1 MGFVYPVTN
10 NDQLTFAEILES
22 GGAVVPA
29 ISDGSTVWKLRV
41 TDHIIY
47 LANVGPKALLEA
59 ESSGHKYLLDID
71 YLQWLISAA
80 RYVAEHIHRGK
91 SDYGGNDYF
100 GGHVESVAERVSNS
114 GGDTDAVIVAYLH
127 DVLEDSDLNPGELE
141 KIFPPHIVEAVSLLT
156 HERSDEQYYEYL
168 ERLSSNPLA
177 RIVKTAEV
185 EDNRDVTRLREIT
198 DKDAWRLAKYDY
210 AARFLAGKAF

>member
-22 GGAVVPA
+22 GGTVVPA
-29 ISDGSTVWKLRV
+29 ISDGSTTWKLRV

-59 ESSGHKYLLDID
+59 EGSDHKFLLDLS
-71 YLQWLISAA
+71 YTQWLISAA
-80 RYVAEHIHRGK
+80 RYVAQHIHRGK

-141 KIFPPHIVEAVSLLT
+141 KIFPPRIVEAVSLLT
-156 HERSDEQYYEYL
+156 HERSDEQYYEYM

-210 AARFLAGKAF
+210 AARFLADKAF

>member
-10 NDQLTFAEILES
+10 NAQLAFAEILES

-29 ISDGSTVWKLRV
+29 ISDGSTTWKLRV

-59 ESSGHKYLLDID
+59 EGSDHKFLLDVS
-71 YLQWLISAA
+71 YTQWLIAAA
-80 RYVAEHIHRGK
+80 RYVAQHIHRGK

-100 GGHVESVAERVSNS
+100 GGHVESVAERVSNN
-114 GGDTDAVIVAYLH
+114 GGDTDAIIVAYLH
-127 DVLEDSDLNPGELE
+127 DVLEDSNLNPGELE
-141 KIFPPHIVEAVSLLT
+141 KIFPPRIVEAVSLLT
-156 HERSDEQYYEYL
+156 HERSDEQYYEYM

-177 RIVKTAEV
+177 FVVKVAEV

-210 AARFLAGKAF
+210 AARFLADKAF

>member
-10 NDQLTFAEILES
+10 NDQLAFAEILES

-29 ISDGSTVWKLRV
+29 ISDGSTTWKLRV

-59 ESSGHKYLLDID
+59 EGSDHKFLLDVS
-71 YLQWLISAA
+71 YTQWLIAAA
-80 RYVAEHIHRGK
+80 RYVAQHIHHGK

-100 GGHVESVAERVSNS
+100 GGHVESVAERVSNN
-114 GGDTDAVIVAYLH
+114 GGDTDAIIVAYLH
-127 DVLEDSDLNPGELE
+127 DVLEDSNLNPGELE
-141 KIFPPHIVEAVSLLT
+141 KIFPPRIVEAVSLLT
-156 HERSDEQYYEYL
+156 HERSDEQYYEYM

-177 RIVKTAEV
+177 FVVKVAEV

-198 DKDAWRLAKYDY
+198 DKDAWRLTKYDY
-210 AARFLAGKAF
+210 AARFLADKAF